1 MKKWTKRLV
10 ILMAA
15 MVMCMLLGTLV
26 SAAEKAA
33 ALPLDGKERLYTQGG
48 QAEEEPDQVGGKLT
62 TTAIGGYDGW
72 DYYRIKVTG
81 YALLTI
87 SGRTTN
93 NGSLGIK
100 LLNKD
105 GYYMNPAGVESDIRY
120 TNSSRDQVVYY
131 GVKSGTYYIMV
142 RSSTT
147 YYYLGARED
156 KKANRAGAS
165 MGRAYSLAHNKTIPG
180 VMPCYESWKNADW
193 YTFYL
198 SSNSR
203 FKVYL
208 TVKGSGYIDVTLY
221 GPGISSRG
229 EKLTSYGM
237 NFNDTISVYR
247 TLNGR
252 GSYGRPA
259 GRYYIKISR
268 SSQRYPR
275 TSCTYWLRWK
285 IY

>member
-1 MKKWTKRLV
+1 
-10 ILMAA
+10 MAA
-15 MVMCMLLGTLV
+15 MIMCMLLGTLV

-33 ALPLDGKERLYTQGG
+33 DLPLDGKERLYTQGG
-48 QAEEEPDQVGGKLT
+48 QAEEEPDQVGGTLT
-62 TTAIGGYDGW
+62 TTAIGSKDGW

-81 YALLTI
+81 YAQLTV
-87 SGRTTN
+87 SGRTTS
-93 NGSLGIK
+93 NGSLAVR

-105 GYYMNPAGVESDIRY
+105 GYYENPAGVASDIRY
-120 TNSSRDQVVYY
+120 TNSSKGQVIYY
-131 GVKSGTYYIMV
+131 GAKTGTYYLMV
-142 RSSTT
+142 YSSTT

-156 KKANRAGAS
+156 KKGDHAGSSMSRAAGLP
-165 MGRAYSLAHNKTIPG
+165 YNKTIPG
-180 VMPCYESWKNADW
+180 VMPCNEPWKNADW
-193 YTFYL
+193 YTFNL

-203 FKVYL
+203 FKIYF

-229 EKLTSYGM
+229 EKLNSYGM
-237 NFNDTISVYR
+237 NFKDTTSLYR
-247 TLNGR
+247 TINGS

-268 SSQRYPR
+268 SSERYPR

-285 IY
+285 RY